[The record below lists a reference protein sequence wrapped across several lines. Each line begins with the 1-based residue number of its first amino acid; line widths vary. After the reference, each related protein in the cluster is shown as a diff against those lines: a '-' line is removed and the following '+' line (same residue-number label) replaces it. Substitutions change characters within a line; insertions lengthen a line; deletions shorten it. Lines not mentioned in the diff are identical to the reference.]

1 MLKHDLQ
8 DYRTAKTMRRL
19 IHIPIIHTSA
29 DLGSLSESVRAQYLA
44 QFGPLMW
51 MQRERAVEK
60 LWGAIRARINRLD
73 VAYNTVR
80 LYQDGLPVCGFEQQ
94 IVGQLARAGSC
105 NHQLLLELIGK
116 GATLMGTEDPQLL
129 MQEYQ
134 MHQQCAAS
142 LARADQARGQQAA
155 RAQSLLEARDR
166 FIAQR
171 IAETLAAGETG
182 LVFLGAAHRL
192 EMSEFP
198 DIRVEEGDITDIE
211 RLQGKG

>member
-1 MLKHDLQ
+1 
-8 DYRTAKTMRRL
+8 
-19 IHIPIIHTSA
+19 
-29 DLGSLSESVRAQYLA
+29 LSESVRAQYLA

-51 MQRERAVEK
+51 RQRERAVEK
-60 LWGAIRARINRLD
+60 LWEAIRARINRLD
-73 VAYNTVR
+73 VAYNTAR
-80 LYQDGLPVCGFEQQ
+80 LYQDGLPVCGFEEQ
-94 IVGQLARAGSC
+94 IVRQLAQAGSC

-129 MQEYQ
+129 IQEYQ
-134 MHQQCAAS
+134 MQQQCAAS
-142 LARADQARGQQAA
+142 PARADQARGQQAA
-155 RAQSLLEARDR
+155 QAQTLLEARDR

-198 DIRVEEGDITDIE
+198 DVGMETLECAPFSF
-211 RLQGKG
+211 Q